1 MNICIDLL
9 QQAEVD
15 KNLMKL
21 IIMPDETG
29 VCWYNAKL
37 KQQSSQY

>member
-15 KNLMKL
+15 KNFMKL
-21 IIMPDETG
+21 NIMHDETC
-29 VCWYNAKL
+29 VCWYNVKL
-37 KQQSSQY
+37 KQQSSHY